1 MSGPTKPGDSGI
13 RSQEGVVS
21 RPEGTDSEPKPI
33 TETISSR
40 MHHGHSEKSQ
50 FEPFTSLADQKKA
63 GEREYGYDQG
73 HPVPENRNN
82 EDYSFMER
90 KPGKKSY
97 FSELLEKY
105 GKHLR
110 ISVSFLLTILFRTV
124 SARLAPCL
132 CTNKPHTRREKWGN
146 KIIHIMLMSMTEF
159 AGKLSVYN

>member
-1 MSGPTKPGDSGI
+1 MSGPTKPENSGV

-33 TETISSR
+33 TETVSSTERNNPMAGR
-40 MHHGHSEKSQ
+40 MHHGHSERSQ

-73 HPVPENRNN
+73 QSAPENRYN

-97 FSELLEKY
+97 FRELMEKY
-105 GKHLR
+105 GKHFR
-110 ISVSFLLTILFRTV
+110 IPVSFLLTILLPNSFR
-124 SARLAPCL
+124 
-132 CTNKPHTRREKWGN
+132 
-146 KIIHIMLMSMTEF
+146 
-159 AGKLSVYN
+159 